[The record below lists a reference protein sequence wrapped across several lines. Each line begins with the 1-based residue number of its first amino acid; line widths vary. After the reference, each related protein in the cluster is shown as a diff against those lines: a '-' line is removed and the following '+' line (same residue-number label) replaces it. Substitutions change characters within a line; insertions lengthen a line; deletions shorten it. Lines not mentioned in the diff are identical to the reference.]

1 MPPKSLPPLPRP
13 PPSYAR
19 VVRLGALEWV
29 GIPLLAL
36 LPLLSLANLLG
47 PSEDHLAAETPGALA
62 VNLTHPS
69 RLRHQGTGELVV
81 AVTNTGT
88 QAAQDLVVSLD
99 EAYLSRFLGAE
110 TTPAPSAIVAGRV
123 RVPLPPL
130 APGERASVRVRLEA
144 DDWGRLPGWV
154 ELGGAGQ
161 AAPTR
166 LAFTTLVLP

>member
-1 MPPKSLPPLPRP
+1 MPSKSPPPLPRP

-19 VVRLGALEWV
+19 VVRLGPLEWI

-47 PSEDHLAAETPGALA
+47 PSEDRLAAEAPGALSMK
-62 VNLTHPS
+62 LTHPS

-88 QAAQDLVVSLD
+88 QAAQDLVVALD
-99 EAYLSRFLGAE
+99 EAYLARFQRAE
-110 TTPAPSAIVAGRV
+110 ATPAPSAIASGRV

-130 APGERASVRVRLEA
+130 APGEGASVRVHLEA

-154 ELGGAGQ
+154 ELSGAGQ

-166 LAFTTLVLP
+166 LAFSTLVLP

>member
-1 MPPKSLPPLPRP
+1 MPPKSPLPLPRP
-13 PPSYAR
+13 PSSYAR

-36 LPLLSLANLLG
+36 LPVLSLASLLG
-47 PSEDHLAAETPGALA
+47 PSEGHLDGEAPGALA

-81 AVTNTGT
+81 AVTNTGNQPT
-88 QAAQDLVVSLD
+88 QDLVVALD
-99 EAYLSRFLGAE
+99 EAYLSRFQRAE
-110 TTPAPSAIVAGRV
+110 ATPAPSAIVDGRV
-123 RVPLPPL
+123 RVSLPPL
-130 APGERASVRVRLEA
+130 APGERASVRVHLEA
-144 DDWGRLPGWV
+144 DDWGLLPGWV

-166 LAFTTLVLP
+166 LAFSTLVLP